1 MQDTAQLIAVILLA
15 AFALER
21 IDAAA
26 KFLLDPAPAADDAR
40 SQKRRKILL
49 FSLAGAVA
57 LAFVDFGNIRIVEQ
71 LQPQNAPKL
80 LDYWLTWLVVVA
92 GADRV
97 KDFLQGAKVKEAKAP
112 PTPTIT
118 IVPDAGL
125 SAHRVA

>member
-1 MQDTAQLIAVILLA
+1 MQDTAQFIAVILLA

-40 SQKRRKILL
+40 GQKRRAILL
-49 FSLAGAVA
+49 FALAGAAA
-57 LAFVDFGNIRIVEQ
+57 LAFVDFGNIRIIEQ
-71 LQPQNAPKL
+71 LQPHNAPKL

-97 KDFLQGAKVKEAKAP
+97 KELLQGAPSKEKKAP

-118 IVPDAGL
+118 IVPTGNI
-125 SAHRVA
+125 SAQRVA